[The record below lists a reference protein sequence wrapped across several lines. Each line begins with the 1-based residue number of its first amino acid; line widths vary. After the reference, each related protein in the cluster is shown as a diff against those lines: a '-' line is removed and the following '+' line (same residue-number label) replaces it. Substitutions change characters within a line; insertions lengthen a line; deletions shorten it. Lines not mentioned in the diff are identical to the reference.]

1 MLRMTPL
8 HWAVER
14 GCCGTVEALLK
25 HGANPNIE
33 SKFDKTPLEIAS
45 ENGRPDIFEIL
56 QNADNLRMDPID
68 TGGGIESGS
77 NGNMLI
83 SQQEVVS
90 TGHFLGHNIGVNIGQ
105 KKTLHINNSLQMIKT
120 ENSSSVMEGND
131 QPLPLQVS
139 LDPVQIALNS
149 AGDLGEIGDITDK
162 NAQDEALKLLAS
174 HGITMLPENDP
185 PAPTLT
191 LTDAG
196 KLALG
201 KVNVPKILTVSNPKT
216 LNLNPTTTVR
226 NPNSFP
232 RITKIVTLNSSS
244 SKPQSVSLTGTP
256 VSGVNPTNNKP
267 IRVFKLTPAQAEALK
282 KSRVTTV
289 SKDKLILSPQKSADH
304 TEDINN
310 GVNKENGDMVNLI
323 NFEDPLVEPKR
334 KIIRLDNSSGEDKE
348 EQKRKLLLQL
358 QQQEEEKERL
368 REEQRLKELE
378 CEKIKA
384 QLEAL
389 E

>member
-1 MLRMTPL
+1 
-8 HWAVER
+8 
-14 GCCGTVEALLK
+14 
-25 HGANPNIE
+25 
-33 SKFDKTPLEIAS
+33 
-45 ENGRPDIFEIL
+45 
-56 QNADNLRMDPID
+56 MDPID

-105 KKTLHINNSLQMIKT
+105 KKTLHINNSLQIIKT
-120 ENSSSVMEGND
+120 ENSGSVLEGND

-149 AGDLGEIGDITDK
+149 AGEGGLGEIGDITDK

-216 LNLNPTTTVR
+216 LNLNSTTTVR

-232 RITKIVTLNSSS
+232 RITKIVTLNSTS

-256 VSGVNPTNNKP
+256 VSGVNTTNNKP

-282 KSRVTTV
+282 KSKVTTV
-289 SKDKLILSPQKSADH
+289 SKDKLILSPQKPADPN
-304 TEDINN
+304 EDIKS
-310 GVNKENGDMVNLI
+310 GVNKENGEMVNLI
-323 NFEDPLVEPKR
+323 NLEDPLSEPKR

>member
-1 MLRMTPL
+1 
-8 HWAVER
+8 
-14 GCCGTVEALLK
+14 
-25 HGANPNIE
+25 
-33 SKFDKTPLEIAS
+33 
-45 ENGRPDIFEIL
+45 
-56 QNADNLRMDPID
+56 MDPID
-68 TGGGIESGS
+68 CGEGIESGT

-90 TGHFLGHNIGVNIGQ
+90 TGHFLGHNIGVNFGQ
-105 KKTLHINNSLQMIKT
+105 KKTLHINKSLQLIKT
-120 ENSSSVMEGND
+120 ENSGSIMEGND
-131 QPLPLQVS
+131 KPLPLQVS

-149 AGDLGEIGDITDK
+149 AGAGDLGDLSEMTVNND
-162 NAQDEALKLLAS
+162 QDEALKLLAS

-201 KVNVPKILTVSNPKT
+201 KVNSPKILRVSNPKT
-216 LNLNPTTTVR
+216 LTPITVTR
-226 NPNSFP
+226 NPGSIP
-232 RITKIVTLNSSS
+232 RITKIVTLGSSS
-244 SKPQSVSLTGTP
+244 SNPQSVSLTGTP
-256 VSGVNPTNNKP
+256 VSGVNTTNNKP

-282 KSRVTTV
+282 KSRATTV
-289 SKDKLILSPQKSADH
+289 SKDKLILSPQRPADPN
-304 TEDINN
+304 EDIKS
-310 GVNKENGDMVNLI
+310 GVNKENGEIVNLSDI
-323 NFEDPLVEPKR
+323 DDSLSEPEKKFIKMNDGIAKSVPEDR
-334 KIIRLDNSSGEDKE
+334 A

-358 QQQEEEKERL
+358 QKQEEERERL

>member
-1 MLRMTPL
+1 
-8 HWAVER
+8 
-14 GCCGTVEALLK
+14 
-25 HGANPNIE
+25 
-33 SKFDKTPLEIAS
+33 
-45 ENGRPDIFEIL
+45 
-56 QNADNLRMDPID
+56 MDPID
-68 TGGGIESGS
+68 TGGGFESGS

-90 TGHFLGHNIGVNIGQ
+90 TGHFLGHNIGVHIGQ
-105 KKTLHINNSLQMIKT
+105 KKTLHINNSLQMIKS
-120 ENSSSVMEGND
+120 ESSSSVMEGND

-139 LDPVQIALNS
+139 LDPVQLALSS
-149 AGDLGEIGDITDK
+149 AGEGDIADLGDIASTE
-162 NAQDEALKLLAS
+162 AQDEALKLLAS
-174 HGITMLPENDP
+174 HGITMLPETDP

-201 KVNVPKILTVSNPKT
+201 KVGAPKILTVSNPKT
-216 LNLNPTTTVR
+216 LTPVTTVKKPS
-226 NPNSFP
+226 NFP

-244 SKPQSVSLTGTP
+244 SKHQSVSLTGTP
-256 VSGVNPTNNKP
+256 VSGVNTTNNKP

-289 SKDKLILSPQKSADH
+289 SKDKVILSPKKSVSH
-304 TEDINN
+304 NEDTN
-310 GVNKENGDMVNLI
+310 GVNKENGEIINISDIEDSLSEPSRKFIKLENDSVNT
-323 NFEDPLVEPKR
+323 E
-334 KIIRLDNSSGEDKE
+334 SADKL